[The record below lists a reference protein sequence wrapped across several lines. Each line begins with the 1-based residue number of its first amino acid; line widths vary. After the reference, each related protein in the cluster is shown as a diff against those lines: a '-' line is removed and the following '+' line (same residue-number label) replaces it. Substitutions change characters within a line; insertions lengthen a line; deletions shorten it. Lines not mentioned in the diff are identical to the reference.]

1 MEQGPTEGKHS
12 SLGLSW
18 RWQDWGHLQ
27 LRGFSHKTP
36 RVASSALPVE
46 GPSSGKYKQKNI
58 TVAIRMRLRRG
69 RYSSWLLVLLFGPL
83 DSTIPSWLSDS
94 EGLRAWISNMRLKSC
109 WTNLLACVL
118 SPTREVWSE
127 PGWHCGFRDMSTV
140 LSCPLEWRSFYTV
153 TLTWE
158 TWRKRGR
165 GGGSK
170 KTLVLIFSHVGQ
182 APILLTGR
190 LGPVPREDNTLAMTV
205 PSHSWWKPTV
215 EHSLGWARGSLEGN
229 SCPGLSTLTSSDWNL
244 VPALHPA
251 FFFFGN
257 HDVPGYLYL

>member
-1 MEQGPTEGKHS
+1 
-12 SLGLSW
+12 
-18 RWQDWGHLQ
+18 
-27 LRGFSHKTP
+27 
-36 RVASSALPVE
+36 
-46 GPSSGKYKQKNI
+46 
-58 TVAIRMRLRRG
+58 MRLRRG

-140 LSCPLEWRSFYTV
+140 LSCPLEWRSFYSV

-165 GGGSK
+165 GCGSK
-170 KTLVLIFSHVGQ
+170 KTLVMIFSHVGQ

-190 LGPVPREDNTLAMTV
+190 LGPVPREDNTPALTV
-205 PSHSWWKPTV
+205 PPSRLLKTRCGAQPWVGKRVIRREFMSRPFYPHILWLQPCPWTSPCLLLLWKPWCSRL
-215 EHSLGWARGSLEGN
+215 SLPLGTEWLIKSVIRRNAVDTEPQN
-229 SCPGLSTLTSSDWNL
+229 
-244 VPALHPA
+244 
-251 FFFFGN
+251 F
-257 HDVPGYLYL
+257 